1 MAAHGLT
8 ILRQVEQM
16 CVEKPERAGEYAFG
30 ATYAP
35 GTDLASGFRWDAWHL
50 LDRARSMT
58 PEALLAAVREEIEKH
73 AWMGKYRCLEEVK
86 AARVAFVRAGTPHW
100 KKRADKFDAGLAV

>member
-8 ILRQVEQM
+8 ILRQVEHI
-16 CVEKPERAGEYAFG
+16 CVEKPEKAGDYAFG

-35 GTDLASGFRWDAWHL
+35 GTDLATGFRWDAWHL

-58 PEALLAAVREEIEKH
+58 PEALLAAVREEIVLH
-73 AWMGKYRCLEEVK
+73 QWMSKYRTLEEVK
-86 AARVAFVRAGTPHW
+86 AARDAFVRYGKPHW
-100 KKRADKFDAGLAV
+100 RKRQERFDAGQV